1 MSLKKRTIKNSLF
14 SMGAFLW
21 PMLLA
26 FFVTPFVVQKLGQ
39 EEFGVLALIT
49 SFIGFFAVLDFGV
62 APSLVKF
69 ISEYAAKKDIRRLNR
84 TFSASLLFYAAIG
97 AIGALLIFAGSQLFI
112 DVMLKNSSLDKSLVQ
127 TAFSIA
133 AIGFFINMLLAAYGS
148 VPGALQ
154 RMDITSSITLVVSTV
169 SSIGTAVLV
178 WLGYGIVALTIYNIA
193 TSLLGI
199 VIYFLIDKKLLP
211 QLKLTRHVS
220 SEDFKRI
227 FSFSGYATVATL
239 SGMVISQFDR
249 LLLGAQLGPSAVT
262 YYVIPGNLTI
272 KILGLVVA
280 ASTIMF
286 PLTSALLANKDLG
299 KLRHV
304 YQRATRIVL
313 LLLVF
318 IVVPAIFLANKFLLY
333 WLGPDFSQNSTIVFQ
348 LLLVTYGVNSLHAIP
363 YLSAY
368 GAGKPKYNAIYSLV
382 VAVLNV
388 LLMFIFIPIWGINGA
403 ALAYLLAVL
412 PTLLFIIFVE
422 KKILEIDTRVF
433 WRRQVMVS
441 IAQITILALVSYIVS
456 RFISSLMGVVFGYAA
471 IAAFSGI
478 MFVLLRLVSQEDM
491 RLLYG
496 FMNRMKSRPQR

>member
-1 MSLKKRTIKNSLF
+1 MSLKKQTIKNSLF

-26 FFVTPFVVQKLGQ
+26 FFVTPFVVQRLGQ
-39 EEFGVLALIT
+39 EQFGVLALIT

-69 ISEYAAKKDIRRLNR
+69 ISEYAAKKDIKKLNR

-97 AIGALLIFAGSQLFI
+97 LTGALLIFLGSQLFI
-112 DVMLKNSSLDKSLVQ
+112 DVMLKNSSLDSSVVQ

-133 AIGFFINMLLAAYGS
+133 AVGFFINMLLAAYGS
-148 VPGALQ
+148 IPGALQ
-154 RMDITSSITLVVSTV
+154 RMDITSSITLAVSTI

-199 VIYFLIDKKLLP
+199 SIYYLVDRNILP
-211 QLKLTRHVS
+211 QLKITLHVS
-220 SEDFKRI
+220 PDDFKRI

-286 PLTSALLANKDLG
+286 PLTSALLAKQDIG

-304 YQRATRIVL
+304 YQRASRVVL

-318 IVVPAIFLANKFLLY
+318 IVVPAVLLANKFLLY
-333 WLGPDFSQNSTIVFQ
+333 WLGPEFAKNSTLVFQ

-368 GAGKPKYNAIYSLV
+368 GAGKPKYNALYSLI

-388 LLMFIFIPIWGINGA
+388 ALMFAFIPIWGINGA

-412 PTLLFIIFVE
+412 PTLLFVVFVE
-422 KKILEIDTRVF
+422 KKVLKIDTRVF
-433 WRRQVMVS
+433 WRRQIFVS
-441 IAQITILALVSYIVS
+441 ISQIIILALVSFVVVQ
-456 RFISSLMGVVFGYAA
+456 FVSSLIGVVLGYAV
-471 IAAFSGI
+471 IVLFSGI

-496 FMNRMKSRPQR
+496 FMNRIKNRPQR